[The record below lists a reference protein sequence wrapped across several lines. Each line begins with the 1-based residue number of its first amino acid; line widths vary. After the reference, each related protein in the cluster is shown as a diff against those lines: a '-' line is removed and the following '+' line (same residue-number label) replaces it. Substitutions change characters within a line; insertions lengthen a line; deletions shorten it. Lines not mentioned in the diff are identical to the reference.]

1 MGSECSDSHLSC
13 PDEGLGNSLA
23 DFRSGRI
30 AEKKALGFRGGAG
43 QEFAEQVGD
52 EALLELG
59 GLGQA
64 VEDAYVPGTL
74 FTA

>member
-1 MGSECSDSHLSC
+1 
-13 PDEGLGNSLA
+13 
-23 DFRSGRI
+23 
-30 AEKKALGFRGGAG
+30 LGFLGGAG

-64 VEDAYVPGTL
+64 VEDADFPGAL
-74 FTA
+74 LTA